1 MRQLPITHYRDEFY
15 LRPLTFGESFDLF
28 ALQKGDGGTRAAM
41 GFGLSRA
48 VCNADGS
55 PMFADAAE
63 AESGLTYDEAT
74 ELFARVFAALSV
86 DADAEKNSET
96 A

>member
-1 MRQLPITHYRDEFY
+1 MRVIQHKHYRDDFW
-15 LRPLTFGESFDLF
+15 LRALTFGEAFDLF
-28 ALQKGDGGTRAAM
+28 ELQRGDGGTRAAM

-55 PMFADAAE
+55 RMFADPAE
-63 AESGLTYDEAT
+63 AELGLTRDEAM
-74 ELFARVFAALSV
+74 ELFEQIMGGTHVP
-86 DADAEKNSET
+86 ADEEKNSEK